1 MDIINLLRILFT
13 VLTFVLFT
21 GVLVWALLNRQ
32 SKAFS
37 DAQKLPFDQD

>member
-13 VLTFVLFT
+13 VLIFVLFT
-21 GVLVWALLNRQ
+21 GVLVWTWLNRQ
-32 SKAFS
+32 SKAFA